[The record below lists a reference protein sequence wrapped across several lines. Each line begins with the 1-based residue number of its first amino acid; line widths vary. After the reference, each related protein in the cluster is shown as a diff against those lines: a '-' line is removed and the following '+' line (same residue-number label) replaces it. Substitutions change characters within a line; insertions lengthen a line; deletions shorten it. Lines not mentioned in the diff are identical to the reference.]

1 MKNDV
6 LKLETRFSRN
16 QVFRNGV
23 QDISESNEPIT
34 VKFGTYL

>member
-6 LKLETRFSRN
+6 LKLQTRCSRN

-23 QDISESNEPIT
+23 QDISESNQPIT
-34 VKFGTYL
+34 VKLGAYL